1 MRRLLLVLAVILLL
15 TGTVWADGAAVTEM
29 KTECT
34 VSEDGSCAVVL
45 HVRLNLAADEP
56 SFSFPIAPNARDIS
70 VTGADCRVSRG
81 GKYTVLTFDRPA
93 SGKAELTVSYR
104 LDQTVTDLGSGQRL
118 DLTLLYPDWPCPVN
132 RFAVQVTLPK
142 DFESVPTIL
151 SGYYGDLI
159 DNYLDIQISDG
170 VIRADLN
177 ETQTLQDHEAIRIS
191 LDLPENYFDLRYLA
205 GKTVATD
212 RLLFLLL
219 LVLCVGY
226 WLVFLRARPIRPKR
240 QAMPPEG
247 SSVGAI
253 PYAVAAQKPD
263 LALMVVQWASLGYL
277 TISRSRGGR
286 ILLNRQ
292 IDMGNERRE
301 FEIDIFRALFRRSD
315 CCGVRGDVYRHAKAL
330 CEEKTANYWKG
341 RIFSRSGGS
350 PLLLRLIAAAAG
362 MALCVACF
370 DLLVAPRSWRW
381 FAIAALTLAGGCC
394 CWLVQRIGGCL
405 LRRHSVRTAVL
416 ALAALVFLLVVGR
429 KSAQT
434 FWMLLCVLLQLAVG
448 FALRCGGKRT
458 KAGRGLAS
466 ELLGYRRYLVS
477 VSTASVKRI
486 LNSDPQ
492 YYYRCLPYAEALRVD
507 RVFTNSFEKME
518 LEPCD
523 WLEWEGKPAKT
534 ARAFYVR
541 YVRLMAGL
549 RGEREPLSLRL
560 HAKKAGRRKSAAA
573 RRGRSS

>member
-1 MRRLLLVLAVILLL
+1 MRKLLLVLAVILLL
-15 TGTVWADGAAVTEM
+15 TGTVWADGTGVTEM

-34 VSEDGSCAVVL
+34 VSGDGSCAVVL
-45 HVRLNLAADEP
+45 HVRLNLAADDP
-56 SFSFPIAPNARDIS
+56 SFSFPIAPNAKNIT
-70 VTGADCRVSRG
+70 VTGADCRVSRN

-104 LDQTVTDLGSGQRL
+104 LEQTVTDLGNGQRM

-132 RFAVQVTLPK
+132 RYSVQITLPK

-159 DNYLDIQISDG
+159 DNYLDVKISDG
-170 VIRADLN
+170 VIRAELN
-177 ETQTLQDHEAIRIS
+177 AKQTLQDHEAIRVS
-191 LDLPENYFDLRYLA
+191 LDLPEDYFDLRYLA

-219 LVLCVGY
+219 LVICAGY
-226 WLVFLRARPIRPKR
+226 WFVFLRAKPIRPKR
-240 QAMPPEG
+240 RAMPPEG
-247 SSVGAI
+247 CSVGAI
-253 PYAVAAQKPD
+253 PYTVAAQKPD

-301 FEIDIFRALFRRSD
+301 FEIDVFRALFRRSD
-315 CCGVRGDVYRHAKAL
+315 RCGVRGDVYRHAKAL

-370 DLLVAPRSWRW
+370 DLLAPAKSSRW
-381 FAIAALTLAGGCC
+381 FLIAALTLVGGICC
-394 CWLVQRIGGCL
+394 FLLQRVGGCL
-405 LRRHSVRTAVL
+405 LRRHSIRTGAL
-416 ALAALVFLLVVGR
+416 AFAALVFLLVSGA
-429 KSAQT
+429 KSGQT

-448 FALRCGGKRT
+448 FVLRCGGKRT
-458 KAGRGLAS
+458 RAGRETAL
-466 ELLGYRRYLVS
+466 ELLGFRRYLLTIS
-477 VSTASVKRI
+477 SASVKRI
-486 LNSDPQ
+486 LSSDPQ
-492 YYYRCLPYAEALRVD
+492 YYYRCLPYAEALRAD
-507 RVFTNSFEKME
+507 RVFTNSFEKLE

-523 WLEWEGKPAKT
+523 WLDWEGKPAKT

-560 HAKKAGRRKSAAA
+560 QTKKAGQRKPAAAGRKS
-573 RRGRSS
+573 